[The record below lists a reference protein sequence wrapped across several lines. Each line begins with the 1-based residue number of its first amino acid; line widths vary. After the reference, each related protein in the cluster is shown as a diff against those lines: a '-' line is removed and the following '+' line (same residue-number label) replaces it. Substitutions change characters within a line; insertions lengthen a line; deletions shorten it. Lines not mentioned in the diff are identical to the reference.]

1 MIENDDK
8 SYNISE
14 VLEIGIRIGAPV
26 VFDNLHNSSN
36 PSDPLKTEK
45 FWIKEC
51 GSTWHEKDGKQKI
64 HYSQQA
70 NDKRQGAHSKT
81 INIDAFLDFTAS
93 IERSDIDIM
102 LEVKDKNLSA
112 VKCVNSISIGKKI
125 KVLESEWSKYKYSVL
140 EKSPSSYNKIREL
153 LKNKQEYP
161 VIEFYNILETA
172 MEEAEDAG
180 KAINAAMHVLGYFK
194 KDVSESEKTKLM
206 DKIQNYRD
214 KKIPLKK
221 LKGSLHKMAIKYKKN
236 YLLESYYFIL

>member
-1 MIENDDK
+1 
-8 SYNISE
+8 
-14 VLEIGIRIGAPV
+14 
-26 VFDNLHNSSN
+26 
-36 PSDPLKTEK
+36 
-45 FWIKEC
+45 
-51 GSTWHEKDGKQKI
+51 
-64 HYSQQA
+64 
-70 NDKRQGAHSKT
+70 
-81 INIDAFLDFTAS
+81 
-93 IERSDIDIM
+93 M